1 MIRLD
6 LGAGAVSPPGYTP
19 RGTINGT
26 SIYPLPFDDETIQE
40 IRASHVLEHFPH
52 RDVGAVIAEWA
63 RALTPGGRLRI
74 AVPDFA
80 GVAQRYLEGIAQPTE
95 GYVMGGQVDGDD
107 FHKALFDEG
116 RLKTMMAAAGL
127 VLIRPWTSEID
138 DCAALPVSLN
148 LEGTKP
154 HIPSISTSAVIS
166 LPRVTWTNNAMCWV
180 EGLAPLGVKV
190 RCYTGAFWG
199 QCLER
204 AIEEALASDEADLIM
219 TLDYDTV
226 FSRRDASTLIQLMM
240 AHPEADAIAPVQA
253 HRGKALPLF
262 TMREADGPGNL
273 GKIPVS
279 AFADDLTKVA
289 TAHFGLTVMRAD
301 KLREMP
307 KPWFHDQPSA
317 AGDWND
323 GHIDAD
329 IGFWRK
335 WEEAG
340 NSLYLANRV
349 SVGHLELMV
358 RWPGG
363 DLQAIY
369 QPCDQWRQ
377 NGKPE
382 GTWA

>member
-1 MIRLD
+1 MLKLD
-6 LGAGAVSPPGYTP
+6 LGAGSVSPPGFTP
-19 RGTINGT
+19 LGNVNGT
-26 SIYPLPFDDETIQE
+26 AIYPLPHGDGTVDA
-40 IRASHVLEHFPH
+40 IRASHVLEHFSH
-52 RDVGAVIAEWA
+52 REIGAVIADWV
-63 RALTPGGRLRI
+63 RTLKPGGTIRI

-80 GVAQRYLEGIAQPTE
+80 RIAEGYLAGAQMPTE
-95 GYVMGGQVDGDD
+95 GYLMGGQVDAAD
-107 FHKALFDEG
+107 FHKALFDESSL
-116 RLKTMMAAAGL
+116 RRALASAGL
-127 VLIRPWTSEID
+127 VLIRPWASELD
-138 DCAALPVSLN
+138 DCAALPISLN

-154 HIPSISTSAVIS
+154 HTAEISTSAVIS

-204 AIEEALASDEADLIM
+204 AIEEALATDESDLIM

-240 AHPEADAIAPVQA
+240 AHPEADAIAPIQA

-262 TMREADGPGNL
+262 TMRSDDGSGNASKVPMTTF
-273 GKIPVS
+273 GG
-279 AFADDLTKVA
+279 DLTKVA
-289 TAHFGLTVMRAD
+289 TAHFGLTVMRAA
-301 KLREMP
+301 KLRALS
-307 KPWFHDQPSA
+307 KPWFHDQPSPV
-317 AGDWND
+317 GDWNE
-323 GHIDAD
+323 GRVDAD

-349 SVGHLELMV
+349 PVGHIEVMV
-358 RWPGG
+358 RWPGS

-369 QPCDQWRQ
+369 QPCDEWRKD
-377 NGKPE
+377 GAPAEVWK
-382 GTWA
+382 